1 MIKSK
6 YTIREQNESIIL
18 KKIIDEKRISRAN
31 LSTLAHL
38 NKASVSSITKKLL
51 DEQLITEVGIG
62 DSSSVGGR
70 KPILLEF
77 NNHSSLAL
85 SIDIGTDYLEG
96 ILSFIDGTVI
106 KKMKE
111 RKLTITE
118 FNIKDVLL
126 KVVNNL
132 QKDQPETTHGIVG
145 MTLAVH
151 GNVFEN
157 KIIYPPNY
165 SLYKADL
172 NNFLE
177 EEFSF
182 PVFLQNEA
190 NLAALGEYT
199 FSSKLNNLISLS
211 VHSGIGAGIVQNGIL
226 MTGKHGKAGEF
237 GHIILYPD
245 GKQCPC
251 GNNGCLEQY
260 ISHKALYNQIE
271 AALNVTE
278 INSDDVK
285 TYYEQNNTI
294 VKDIVLEN
302 ARLLSM
308 GINSLAVFYDPE
320 VIIINSSVY
329 KKIPNL
335 LTIVKENLVS
345 TFSKEVIITNS
356 NLQTNATLLG
366 GTAQVAQ
373 NFLNISN
380 LKFIN

>member
-31 LSTLAHL
+31 LSNLAHL

-51 DEQLITEVGIG
+51 DENLINEVGIG

-77 NNHSSLAL
+77 NNQSSLAL
-85 SIDIGTDYLEG
+85 SIDIGTDYIEG
-96 ILSFIDGTVI
+96 ILSFIGGDVI
-106 KKMKE
+106 KKIKE
-111 RKLTITE
+111 RNLVITE
-118 FNIKDVLL
+118 NNVKEILL
-126 KVVNNL
+126 GLVNKLKQN
-132 QKDQPETTHGIVG
+132 KPKTPHGIVG
-145 MTLAVH
+145 MTLAIH

-157 KIIYPPNY
+157 KIIYTPNY
-165 SLYKADL
+165 SIYKVDL
-172 NNFLE
+172 NTFLE
-177 EEFSF
+177 EEFPF

-211 VHSGIGAGIVQNGIL
+211 VHSGIGAGIVEEGIL
-226 MTGKHGKAGEF
+226 MTGKHGNAGEF

-245 GKQCPC
+245 GKECPC
-251 GNNGCLEQY
+251 GNKGCLEQY
-260 ISHKALYNQIE
+260 ISHKALYSQIE
-271 AALNVTE
+271 TALNVTNL
-278 INSDDVK
+278 NSDNIK
-285 TYYEQNNTI
+285 TYYEDNNKI
-294 VKDIVLEN
+294 VQEILHEN
-302 ARLLSM
+302 ARLFSM
-308 GINSLAVFYDPE
+308 GINNLAVFYDPE

-329 KKIPNL
+329 KKIPEL
-335 LTIVKENLVS
+335 LTSVKENLIS
-345 TFSKEVIITNS
+345 TFSKDVVIKNS
-356 NLQTNATLLG
+356 PLQTNATLLG

-373 NFLNISN
+373 NFLNIAN